1 MFKPVTK
8 NEVLTTE
15 SWCFERGHRLTCKRQ
30 FGNSVDYVSVLYC
43 FSIIQHQMMK
53 LDSNFIQF
61 YVKM

>member
-1 MFKPVTK
+1 MVF
-8 NEVLTTE
+8 
-15 SWCFERGHRLTCKRQ
+15 RAGTCKRQ